1 MRTSPVSWG
10 KHSRLSAS
18 AVPGR
23 GITLAGVGLMV
34 LLLTGCG
41 TLQRG
46 VDMARGAVFGPKGV
60 RPAPEEVAAS
70 PYAQLLIEDD
80 AVSAVMLLGN
90 DDDGRTA
97 WFTDQHVLF
106 LCEGDL
112 VCGTHGLSARLDDM
126 RIVGPNPFVDLRAIG
141 QAPSTVDRRY
151 DWHDGYRYGVQ
162 VTGTVRRVGEEEVE
176 ILERKRTL
184 VRYEEQLSG
193 GVDGKNIYW
202 IDPATG
208 QLRKSRQLV
217 APGHYAEIEILKPY
231 RRRVQ

>member
-1 MRTSPVSWG
+1 MMRAATALLV
-10 KHSRLSAS
+10 
-18 AVPGR
+18 AVPILLLAGCGQTLRDGVDLAR
-23 GITLAGVGLMV
+23 GILIPPDGL
-34 LLLTGCG
+34 
-41 TLQRG
+41 
-46 VDMARGAVFGPKGV
+46 
-60 RPAPEEVAAS
+60 RPAPEDVATS
-70 PYAQLLIEDD
+70 PYAQLLLDD
-80 AVSAVMLLGN
+80 GAVSAVMLLGN

-112 VCGTHGLSARLDDM
+112 VCGTHGLATRLDDM
-126 RIVGPNPFVDLRAIG
+126 RIVGPNPFADLRAIG
-141 QAPSTVDRRY
+141 HAPSTVDRRY

-176 ILERKRTL
+176 ILGRKRTL
-184 VRYEEQLSG
+184 LRYEEQLSG
-193 GVDGKNIYW
+193 GVDGTNIYW

-231 RRRVQ
+231 RRRTQ